1 MNECRP
7 ETEAS
12 TLSET
17 TAKISEAAR
26 DVRRALEQGQTPGQW
41 KAILTDLV
49 REAPLASLAVAFMLG
64 IVIARR

>member
-26 DVRRALEQGQTPGQW
+26 DVRRALEQGQTPAQW

>member
-1 MNECRP
+1 
-7 ETEAS
+7 
-12 TLSET
+12 
-17 TAKISEAAR
+17 
-26 DVRRALEQGQTPGQW
+26 LEQGQTPAQW